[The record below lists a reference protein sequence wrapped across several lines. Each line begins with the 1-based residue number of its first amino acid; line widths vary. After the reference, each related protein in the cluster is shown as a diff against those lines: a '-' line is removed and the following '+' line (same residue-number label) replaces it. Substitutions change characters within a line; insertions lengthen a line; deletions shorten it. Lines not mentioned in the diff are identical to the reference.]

1 MRCREV
7 TEKLSAYAAG
17 DLPSDEQQTVE
28 AHLRGCRQCRRE
40 AEAAARSEEA
50 LAMLGAVETAPD
62 LSRDLRRRIA
72 KGENRGRPWAWI
84 GTAAVAVTLLAFLG
98 SLWLIRP
105 RDVARPTAPRPAVVA
120 NIPPEVGAADATAE
134 TVAPLSE
141 DPEDDQEPEAQPTLD
156 EPGIIRQRPVAVAAH
171 PAPPQ
176 TAVDSPKS
184 WGTGE
189 GPALPSTPEA
199 TEPTELRRAD
209 EVRSLLLRDAVRRR
223 ALAKSGIV
231 FLVGTPAEEP
241 QAKAYYVE
249 ITLPDGTQSVVE
261 HGSVQ
266 DVAGEGALVPAVL
279 QQVE

>member
-28 AHLRGCRQCRRE
+28 AHLRGCRQCRRD

-84 GTAAVAVTLLAFLG
+84 GTAAVAVILLAFLV
-98 SLWLIRP
+98 SLLVIRP
-105 RDVARPTAPRPAVVA
+105 RDAALPNAPRPAVVA
-120 NIPPEVGAADATAE
+120 NVPPEVGAAGATAE
-134 TVAPLSE
+134 TMTPPSQC
-141 DPEDDQEPEAQPTLD
+141 PEDDQEPEVQPTLD
-156 EPGIIRQRPVAVAAH
+156 GPGIRQRPVAVAAH
-171 PAPPQ
+171 PAPLQ
-176 TAVDSPKS
+176 TAVDSPTS

-189 GPALPSTPEA
+189 EPAPPSTPEA

-261 HGSVQ
+261 HGSIR
-266 DVAGEGALVPAVL
+266 DVAGETNLLPAVL
-279 QQVE
+279 Q

>member
-28 AHLRGCRQCRRE
+28 AHLRGCRQCRRD
-40 AEAAARSEEA
+40 AEAATRSEET
-50 LAMLGAVETAPD
+50 LAMLGAVEAAPD
-62 LSRDLRRRIA
+62 LSADLSRRLEAPLRRRP
-72 KGENRGRPWAWI
+72 RWASVAA
-84 GTAAVAVTLLAFLG
+84 TAVILLAFLG

-120 NIPPEVGAADATAE
+120 NIPPEVEAANAIAE
-134 TVAPLSE
+134 TMTPPSQC
-141 DPEDDQEPEAQPTLD
+141 PEDDQEPEAQPTLD
-156 EPGIIRQRPVAVAAH
+156 GPGIRQRPVAVAAH
-171 PAPPQ
+171 PAPLQ
-176 TAVDSPKS
+176 TAVDSPTS

-189 GPALPSTPEA
+189 EPAPPSTPEA